1 MERLDPSARRLNEA
15 HLRALTEVEEL
26 ATELQRYGESVETDP
41 EQLRQFEE
49 RIDVI
54 ETLKRKYGGTL
65 ESVIARGAEVS
76 ERYHKLRARG
86 EERQRIQGEL
96 AVISA
101 ELETHGLALRK
112 VRSDSAPLLAARIMD
127 HLKDLG
133 FKRSEFG
140 VHLEPLPQA
149 GPSGMEVV
157 EFMFAPNPGEP
168 SKPLRSIAS
177 SGEISRVMLAV
188 KSALAEEDTI
198 PLLVFDEIDA
208 NVGGEIAHAV
218 GQKMQ
223 ALGEGRQVLCISH
236 LPQVASKADQ
246 QFVVTKSFTGGRTI
260 SALER
265 AEGVEREQ
273 EIARMLGDTSGS
285 ALELARSLLARSK
298 KGKARR

>member
-1 MERLDPSARRLNEA
+1 M
-15 HLRALTEVEEL
+15 EEL

-65 ESVIARGAEVS
+65 ESVITRGAEVS
-76 ERYHKLRARG
+76 ERYQKLRARG

-96 AVISA
+96 AAISA
-101 ELETHGLALRK
+101 ELEAHGLALRK
-112 VRSDSAPLLAARIMD
+112 VRSESAPLLAARIMD

-140 VHLEPLPQA
+140 VHLEPMPQA

-188 KSALAEEDTI
+188 KSALAEQDTI

-223 ALGEGRQVLCISH
+223 A

-265 AEGVEREQ
+265 AEGVERER

-285 ALELARSLLARSK
+285 ALELARSLLARPK
-298 KGKARR
+298 IGKASR